1 MYVLRSS
8 ISVSTK
14 LFTHRKSV
22 FMPIMRK
29 KTGIFRDKKMIFFF
43 CLLRGLR
50 GGGSELGISP
60 KKLIFFTP
68 LLSLLKKN
76 NLIIIQNIMR
86 S

>member
-22 FMPIMRK
+22 FLPIGK
-29 KTGIFRDKKMIFFF
+29 EEKTGIFRDKKMIFFF
-43 CLLRGLR
+43 CLLSGLR
-50 GGGSELGISP
+50 GGGQSWAY
-60 KKLIFFTP
+60 
-68 LLSLLKKN
+68 LLK
-76 NLIIIQNIMR
+76 